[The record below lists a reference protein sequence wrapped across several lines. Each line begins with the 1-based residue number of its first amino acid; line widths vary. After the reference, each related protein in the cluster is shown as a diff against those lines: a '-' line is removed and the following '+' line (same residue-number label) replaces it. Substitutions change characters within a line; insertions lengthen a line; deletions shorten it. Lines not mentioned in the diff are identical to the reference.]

1 MLRPILVAFSVAALA
16 ACGSEPPRADVSALR
31 LVREGEQYPMITGYL
46 VNRGAVPISSA
57 DVFVTLYDADN
68 RPLEDVAVQVRAVAV
83 GDSSRFER
91 QLDIQPAGARV
102 KLVSAN

>member
-1 MLRPILVAFSVAALA
+1 MPRPLLVAALVA
-16 ACGSEPPRADVSALR
+16 VLAGCGTEPPQAGVSGLR
-31 LVREGEQYPMITGYL
+31 LVREAEEYPTLTGYL

-57 DVFVTLYDADN
+57 DVFVTLYDGDN

-91 QLDIQPAGARV
+91 QLDLQPAGARV
-102 KLVSAN
+102 KLVTAN